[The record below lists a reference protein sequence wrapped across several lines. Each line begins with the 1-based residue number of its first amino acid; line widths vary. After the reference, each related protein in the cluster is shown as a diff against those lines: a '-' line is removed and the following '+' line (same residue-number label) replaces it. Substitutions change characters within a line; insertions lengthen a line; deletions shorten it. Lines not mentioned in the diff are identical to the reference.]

1 MELARADAPTTD
13 TLRSGPG
20 TAKPALVSN
29 PVPVVV
35 TAIRTP
41 VVRAGIR
48 LLPGEEILI
57 PDQRAELSPA
67 QSVERRLATLLKD
80 AAVPVSHVRMV
91 AHLSRK
97 S

>member
-1 MELARADAPTTD
+1 MELARADAPVTESV
-13 TLRSGPG
+13 RSGIG
-20 TAKPALVSN
+20 TVKPSPVSN
-29 PVPVVV
+29 SVPVVV

-41 VVRAGIR
+41 ATRPANR

-67 QSVERRLATLLKD
+67 QSVERRLALLLKD
-80 AAVPVSHVRMV
+80 AAIPVSHVRMV

>member
-1 MELARADAPTTD
+1 MELARADATATD
-13 TLRSGPG
+13 TLRSGTG
-20 TAKPALVSN
+20 TTKPAQLSN
-29 PVPVVV
+29 PVPAVV
-35 TAIRTP
+35 TPIRT
-41 VVRAGIR
+41 VARSGMR
-48 LLPGEEILI
+48 LLPGDEVLI

-67 QSVERRLATLLKD
+67 QSVERRLALLLKD

>member
-1 MELARADAPTTD
+1 MELARADAPLTD
-13 TLRSGPG
+13 SVRSGTG
-20 TAKPALVSN
+20 IARPASVSN
-29 PVPVVV
+29 SVPAVVNV
-35 TAIRTP
+35 IRTP
-41 VVRAGIR
+41 AARPGNR

-67 QSVERRLATLLKD
+67 QSVERRLALLLKD
-80 AAVPVSHVRMV
+80 AAIPVSHVRMV

>member
-1 MELARADAPTTD
+1 MELARADALATESA
-13 TLRSGPG
+13 RSGIG
-20 TAKPALVSN
+20 TAKPAPLSN
-29 PVPVVV
+29 CVPVAVNE
-35 TAIRTP
+35 IRTP
-41 VVRAGIR
+41 ASRPAIR

-67 QSVERRLATLLKD
+67 QSVERRLALLLKD
-80 AAVPVSHVRMV
+80 AAIPVSHVRMV